1 MVKGELRIGMVVW
14 LGDMRGTVTG
24 FSGQHGVR
32 VERLKHWTTQDFLT
46 GRLSSGSSIVSQVWP
61 IRRVSSTAPVAVEAG
76 GAR

>member
-32 VERLKHWTTQDFLT
+32 VDRLKHWTTQDFMT

-61 IRRVSSTAPVAVEAG
+61 IRRVSLTAPVEGEGVAA
-76 GAR
+76 